1 MQSHII
7 STILAQLA
15 PSVSSIQLV
24 TIEQT
29 LNSVLSAYTISPAQ
43 SATQQTKKENTDFLS
58 SFLSAKRIEG
68 CSERTLKYY
77 ESIIAHFIG
86 GLTDKLQNVTT
97 NHIRTYLAE
106 YEQSSHTSH
115 VTIDNMRRIL
125 SSFFA
130 WLEDEDYIVKSPVR
144 KIHKI
149 RSEQKVK
156 ETFTDEELERMRDH
170 CQSPRNLAIIDLLA
184 STGMRIG
191 ELVLLNRSDIN
202 YHERQC
208 VVLGKGNKQREVYF
222 NARAKLHLRA
232 YINSRTDSEDA
243 LFVSTRKHTRLTIN
257 AIERMI
263 RLLGQRLS
271 ISKSHPHKFRR
282 TLATMAI
289 DKGMPIEQVQR
300 LLGHSKID
308 TTLHYAMVNQQNVK
322 VAHRK
327 FIA

>member
-1 MQSHII
+1 MKTQFVTNII
-7 STILAQLA
+7 SAL
-15 PSVSSIQLV
+15 S
-24 TIEQT
+24 
-29 LNSVLSAYTISPAQ
+29 SVLSHSQLSVVEAALSKELLNYQLSPSLSQSQQLQKENADLQ
-43 SATQQTKKENTDFLS
+43 SA
-58 SFLSAKRIEG
+58 FLSAKRIEG

-77 ESIIAHFIG
+77 ESIISHFITG
-86 GLTDKLQNVTT
+86 HSCSLQDITT
-97 NHIRTYLAE
+97 NHIRAYLAE
-106 YEQSSHTSH
+106 YEQSSHASH

-156 ETFTDEELERMRDH
+156 ETFTDEQLERMRDNCH
-170 CQSPRNLAIIDLLA
+170 SPRNLAIIDLLA

-222 NARAKLHLRA
+222 NAKAKLHLQA
-232 YINSRTDSEDA
+232 YISSRTDSEEA
-243 LFVSTRKHTRLTIN
+243 LFVSSNTHKRLSIN

-271 ISKSHPHKFRR
+271 IAKSHPHKFRR

-327 FIA
+327 FIC

>member
-1 MQSHII
+1 MQSLII
-7 STILAQLA
+7 SSVLTQMS
-15 PSVSSIQLV
+15 PSLSDSHLIVL
-24 TIEQT
+24 EQT
-29 LNSVLSAYTISPAQ
+29 LKSVLSDYTISPSLSQSQQHQKENADLQ
-43 SATQQTKKENTDFLS
+43 SA
-58 SFLSAKRIEG
+58 FLSAKRIEG

-77 ESIIAHFIG
+77 ESIISHFIDNQ
-86 GLTDKLQNVTT
+86 TDKIEDITT
-97 NHIRTYLAE
+97 NHIRTYLSE
-106 YEQSSHTSH
+106 YEKTSNASH

-156 ETFTDEELERMRDH
+156 ETFSDEELERMRDH
-170 CQSPRNLAIIDLLA
+170 CKSLRNLAIIDLLA

-202 YHERQC
+202 YNERQC
-208 VVLGKGNKQREVYF
+208 IVLGKGNKQREVYF
-222 NARAKLHLRA
+222 NAKAKLHLQA
-232 YINSRTDSEDA
+232 YINSRTDTEDA
-243 LFVSTRKHTRLTIN
+243 LFVSDKKHTRLSIN
-257 AIERMI
+257 AIERMV
-263 RLLGQRLS
+263 RRLGQSLN
-271 ISKSHPHKFRR
+271 INKSHPHKFRR

-308 TTLHYAMVNQQNVK
+308 TTLHYAMVNQHNVK

>member
-1 MQSHII
+1 MKTQFVTNLIASLSGSF
-7 STILAQLA
+7 STSQLLTLEA
-15 PSVSSIQLV
+15 TLTRELSNYQLSPSLSQPQQLQK
-24 TIEQT
+24 ENAD
-29 LNSVLSAYTISPAQ
+29 LQ
-43 SATQQTKKENTDFLS
+43 SA
-58 SFLSAKRIEG
+58 FLSAKRIEG

-77 ESIIAHFIG
+77 ESIISHFIENQ
-86 GLTDKLQNVTT
+86 TDKIQAITT
-97 NHIRTYLAE
+97 NHIRTYLSE
-106 YEQSSHTSH
+106 YEKSSNASH

-156 ETFTDEELERMRDH
+156 ETFSDEELERMRDH
-170 CQSPRNLAIIDLLA
+170 CKSPRNLAIIDLLA

-202 YHERQC
+202 YNERQC
-208 VVLGKGNKQREVYF
+208 IVLGKGNKQREVYF
-222 NARAKLHLRA
+222 NAKAKLHLQS
-232 YINSRTDSEDA
+232 YINSRTDAEDA
-243 LFVSTRKHTRLTIN
+243 LFVSDKKHTRLSIN

-263 RLLGQRLS
+263 RRLGQSLN
-271 ISKSHPHKFRR
+271 IIKSHPHKFRR

-327 FIA
+327 FIS